1 MTFDIMLPFYGSVEH
16 FKIAVRSVLAQTHTD
31 IRLVIVDDVY
41 PDPSAG
47 EWAVSI
53 GDPRVEYIRNE
64 QNLGVSRNYLK
75 CVGMMQS
82 EYSMLMGCDD
92 VMLPGFVEHVLHL
105 VETHPGA
112 DVIQTGVRVIDG
124 DGNASTPMADRVK
137 AMLRPRGPKP
147 VELTGER
154 LAASLARANWTYF
167 PSLVWRVETI
177 RRIGFR
183 ADLDVVQDI
192 AMLLDIAMAGGS
204 LVLDDDLN
212 FEYRRHASS
221 VSAMTAVSG
230 ARFVQERTVFDDAS
244 ARFSAMGWRRA
255 SRAAR
260 YRTTSRLNALTQL
273 PVALRNKDEAGRGAL
288 LHHAFSRGV

>member
-16 FKIAVRSVLAQTHTD
+16 FKIAVRSVLAQTYTD

-47 EWAVSI
+47 EWAVSL
-53 GDPRVEYIRNE
+53 GDPRVEYLRNE

-92 VMLPGFVEHVLHL
+92 VMLPGFVEHVLDL
-105 VETHPGA
+105 VEKYPGA

-124 DGNASTPMADRVK
+124 DGNPSTPMADRVK
-137 AMLRPRGPKP
+137 AALRPRGPKP
-147 VELTGER
+147 LELTGEH

-192 AMLLDIAMAGGS
+192 AMLLDIAMSGGS
-204 LVLDDDLN
+204 LVLDDGLN

-230 ARFVQERTVFDDAS
+230 ARFVQERTVFDGA
-244 ARFSAMGWRRA
+244 AAQFSAMGWRRA

-260 YRTTSRLNALTQL
+260 HRTTSRLNALTQL
-273 PVALRNKDEAGRGAL
+273 PVALRNKDDEGRGAL

>member
-1 MTFDIMLPFYGSVEH
+1 LTFDIMLPFYGSVEH
-16 FKIAVRSVLAQTHTD
+16 FKIAVRSVLAQTHSD

-41 PDPSAG
+41 PDLSAG
-47 EWAVSI
+47 EWAMSL
-53 GDPRVEYIRNE
+53 GDPRIQYIRNE

-75 CVGMMQS
+75 CVGLMES

-92 VMLPGFVEHVLHL
+92 VMLPGFVAHVLGL
-105 VETHPGA
+105 VEKFPGA
-112 DVIQTGVRVIDG
+112 DVVQTGVRVIDG
-124 DGNASTPMADRVK
+124 NGAPSVPLADRVK
-137 AMLRPRGPKP
+137 AVLRPRGPKP
-147 VELTGER
+147 VELTGEP

-192 AMLLDIAMAGGS
+192 AMLLDIAMSGGS
-204 LVLDDDLN
+204 LVLDDALN

-221 VSAMTAVSG
+221 VSAKTAVSG
-230 ARFVQERTVFDDAS
+230 ARFVQERTVFDEA
-244 ARFSAMGWRRA
+244 AERLSAMGWRRA

-260 YRTTSRLNALTQL
+260 LRTTSRLNALTQL
-273 PVALRNKDEAGRGAL
+273 PVALRNRDAQGRGAL
-288 LHHAFSRGV
+288 LRHTFTRGV